1 MELYVEKLMLEIK
14 KLQLTEVETQKII
27 HNLYRDFVIDK
38 SELKKL
44 YKDLNLVWSKDLD
57 NMNKGQLKHIDN
69 PRTRYFDFNKNGYE
83 FYEKLDFD
91 RKYLD
96 YLIEQSKESTNYTTK
111 LIEYIKELDILPL
124 KYYIL
129 EHIRIRNIS
138 TKLID
143 EDFDIVLGYEERHHV
158 GNLREL
164 WRHAIVQ
171 SYLKNGEGDSD
182 SMDVIE
188 WVENFLGENLEV
200 DYKQDDFEN
209 HPLHELMF
217 KIEEI
222 LVLLDKKLA
231 NSIKMNFLIYNRD
244 YLNKNEY
251 DNDKGKLR
259 SILNNLYKQLKSE
272 NLEDL
277 RDFYENNNEVIN
289 NFYSGYTS
297 FLFCLLKEAK

>member
-1 MELYVEKLMLEIK
+1 MKLYIEKLILEIK
-14 KLQLTEVETQKII
+14 KRQLTDVEMQKII
-27 HNLYRDFVIDK
+27 HNLYRDFVISK

-44 YKDLNLVWSKDLD
+44 YKELNLIWSKDLD

-111 LIEYIKELDILPL
+111 LIEYIRELDILPL

-138 TKLID
+138 VKLIND
-143 EDFDIVLGYEERHHV
+143 DFDIILEYEDVHHV

-164 WRHAIVQ
+164 WRHAIIQ
-171 SYLKNGEGDSD
+171 SNLENGEGDPN

-188 WVENFLGENLEV
+188 WIENFLEENLGVEFIK
-200 DYKQDDFEN
+200 DEFEN

-222 LVLLDKKLA
+222 LVMLDKKIA
-231 NSIKMNFLIYNRD
+231 NSIKMNFLIYNYD
-244 YLNKNEY
+244 YLNKDEY

-259 SILNNLYKQLKSE
+259 SILNDLYKQLE
-272 NLEDL
+272 NDSVEDL
-277 RDFYENNNEVIN
+277 RDFYKDNSEVIN

-297 FLFCLLKEAK
+297 FLFSLLKEAK

>member
-1 MELYVEKLMLEIK
+1 MELYVEKLISEIK
-14 KLQLTEVETQKII
+14 KQQLTDVETQKII
-27 HNLYRDFVIDK
+27 HNLYRDFVINK
-38 SELKKL
+38 NELKNL
-44 YKDLNLVWSKDLD
+44 YKELNLSWNKDLD

-124 KYYIL
+124 KYYVL

-138 TKLID
+138 AKLTD
-143 EDFDIVLGYEERHHV
+143 EDFDIVLEYEDEHHV

-164 WRHAIVQ
+164 WRHAIVE
-171 SYLKNGEGDSD
+171 SNLENGKGDPD

-188 WVENFLGENLEV
+188 WVENFLGENLGV
-200 DYKQDDFEN
+200 KYIQDEFEN
-209 HPLHELMF
+209 RPLHKLMF

-222 LVLLDKKLA
+222 LVILDKKIA
-231 NSIKMNFLIYNRD
+231 NSIKMNFLIYNYD
-244 YLNKNEY
+244 YLNKDEY

-259 SILNNLYKQLKSE
+259 SILNDLYKQLKNESV
-272 NLEDL
+272 EDL
-277 RDFYENNNEVIN
+277 RDFYEDNIEVIN

-297 FLFCLLKEAK
+297 FLFSLLKEAK